1 MTKELSC
8 DSEYWGEI
16 GFQEARRIIRGQAQ
30 KLGLTG
36 YEDDEILADLY
47 ISLSQINPQ
56 KIKNHK
62 AYFSKAVKYK
72 IWSLKKSLPPTI
84 SLSEHEEKEG
94 FWETETTQPVEKLI
108 PPASK
113 PSPEITEKLRLQ
125 AKILDD
131 FYNSFGRLPLLKK
144 KIARQRREI
153 KNLRLKYKQ
162 AVKKL
167 GGPEKAE
174 ALAQHYCYLLAKAGI
189 DEPGL
194 DVDLSVLR
202 QALQEQGDSLELYEK
217 EEKELSSMP
226 AQLIRDYL
234 NLPGLIRNRENNLK
248 FLINLHSEGLAGW
261 PCYVPEAFTNS
272 KAPEVRLFF
281 RNGQKLPNFA
291 CWTGSLPINPR
302 KYLKL
307 SPEILMARLLKE
319 EKRRGKYADLNS
331 IWLLVKKIYGYKHY
345 SKENLRKMI
354 GRKLSSRQKKILDSL
369 KKSILKAEK

>member
-36 YEDDEILADLY
+36 YEDDDLLNDLY
-47 ISLSQINPQ
+47 ISLSQIDPQ

-62 AYFSKAVKYK
+62 AYFSSAVRYK
-72 IWSLKKSLPPTI
+72 IWSLKKSFPPAA
-84 SLSEHEEKEG
+84 SLSECEEKEG
-94 FWETETTQPVEKLI
+94 FWETKATQPIEKLI
-108 PPASK
+108 PPALK

-131 FYNSFGRLPLLKK
+131 FYNSFGRLPQLKK

-153 KNLRLKYKQ
+153 KNLRLKFNQ

-202 QALQEQGDSLELYEK
+202 QALQEQGDSLELNEK
-217 EEKELSSMP
+217 EEEELSSMP

-261 PCYVPEAFTNS
+261 PCYVPEAFTNG

-281 RNGQKLPNFA
+281 RKGQKLPNFA

-331 IWLLVKKIYGYKHY
+331 IWLLVKKINGNKYY

-354 GRKLSSRQKKILDSL
+354 GRKLSSRQNKILEAL
-369 KKSILKAEK
+369 KNLVFQK